1 MSTLI
6 TAALG
11 LDDLTPKSPRMPGRL
26 YFMVALTFGT
36 IYLSSS
42 FGSPLSRILIQAK
55 WLPLG
60 MMGMTALYLLYRRP
74 SPSFPLTM
82 VVPMVG
88 LFAVAALNS
97 WTSHNVGFSL
107 LSLVTVGGTITVGYL
122 VSKLVVATDSRRHF
136 FEVLA
141 HLCRIMIGITAI
153 FIVLGMNLGRGA
165 GLSAWAENPNT
176 LGMMLAPGMVI
187 FLAGCIE
194 RRPGWPFWHA
204 FFFIIGFY
212 LIWATNSRATVIWI
226 GIALAAFWL
235 YRRGPGFSV
244 LLVMAVL
251 IVGIGWW
258 YPIKMAMI
266 DILGLNW
273 NPRDFGVSPLSGRE
287 EVWRVGWEL
296 FWKRPILGYGLGTSI
311 DLISAES
318 FRFIRHQGMHF
329 HSSYIMTMVE
339 LGLAGLVA
347 LMSALVL
354 TLGRALGYAGHTRVL
369 PRESWPLAALP
380 FAMVVGGLG
389 HAVFESWLIAAG
401 NVNML
406 LFWTCVWMI
415 HHQSQVK
422 IRAVIRRE
430 EPAPMHPNVYQPAR

>member
-1 MSTLI
+1 M

-26 YFMVALTFGT
+26 FLMVALTFGT

-42 FGSPLSRILIQAK
+42 FGSPLSLFLIQAK
-55 WLPLG
+55 WIPLG
-60 MMGMTALYLLYRRP
+60 MLGLTTLYLLYRRP
-74 SPSFPLTM
+74 SPAFPLTM
-82 VVPMVG
+82 AVPLIA
-88 LFAVAALNS
+88 LFMVAALNS
-97 WTSHNVGFSL
+97 WTSPNIGFSL
-107 LSLVTVGGTITVGYL
+107 LSMVTVGGTIMVGYFT
-122 VSKLVVATDSRRHF
+122 SKLIVATDSRRHF
-136 FEVLA
+136 FELLA
-141 HLCRIMIGITAI
+141 NLCRIMVVVTALFVI
-153 FIVLGMNLGRGA
+153 AGMNLGRGS

-212 LIWATNSRATVIWI
+212 LIWATNSRASVIWI
-226 GIALAAFWL
+226 GMGLAAFWL

-244 LLVMAVL
+244 VLVMAAL

-258 YPIKMAMI
+258 YPIKQAAI
-266 DILGLNW
+266 GILGLEW
-273 NPRDFGVSPLSGRE
+273 NPRDYGISPLSGRE
-287 EVWRVGWEL
+287 EVWRVGWNL
-296 FWKRPILGYGLGTSI
+296 FWERPILGYGLGTSM
-311 DLISAES
+311 DLIRTES
-318 FRFIRHQGMHF
+318 YRFIRHQGLHF

-347 LMSALVL
+347 LLSALVL
-354 TLGRALGYAGHTRVL
+354 TLGQALGHAGRTRVL
-369 PRESWPLAALP
+369 PRENWPLTALP
-380 FAMVVGGLG
+380 FAMVVGGMG
-389 HAVFESWLIAAG
+389 HAMFESWLIAAG

-422 IRAVIRRE
+422 IRALLRRE
-430 EPAPMHPNVYQPAR
+430 EAAPMHPNVYQPAR